1 MFSVAS
7 RLTYGSQSKTEVG
20 LCVTLSLGR
29 ERVLELAGDSLQQG
43 SARNSGLVKLK
54 VPTRSKPRQ
63 GDKEMLRSKA
73 KWDWKGP
80 VVLGYGRV

>member
-43 SARNSGLVKLK
+43 SARNSGLVKTEGSNK
-54 VPTRSKPRQ
+54 V
-63 GDKEMLRSKA
+63 
-73 KWDWKGP
+73 
-80 VVLGYGRV
+80 